1 MFATTKHW
9 RDYDIFK
16 ENKDS
21 ALAESGAA
29 IKELAHR
36 YMQVIVAV
44 DTSIKDMEEE
54 RAKLLFLEM
63 TELALWGNATDLSFL
78 HNVSLEDIQKL
89 QGRGAIEANQRNIVD
104 NDTDAVWG
112 YLRHF
117 PKTSVRR
124 IDIVLDNAGF
134 ELFTD
139 IVFALYLLEANIA
152 SKVVLHAKCFPWFV
166 SDAVPA
172 DVEWLLEHL
181 ESDSAF
187 RVYQD
192 VQVLTANIRKLYDS
206 GILSIMVHP
215 FWTSAASFY
224 EMPTSA
230 PGLFQSLC
238 ESCLTIWKGDLNYR
252 KLTND
257 GLWPHTTPFKTAL
270 GPLGRGSG
278 LRALALRTNKSDTCV
293 GVENPAKVQVLD
305 KEAPGKAWVRN
316 GKYAVISFS
325 DGR

>member
-134 ELFTD
+134 ST
-139 IVFALYLLEANIA
+139 
-152 SKVVLHAKCFPWFV
+152 PTQV
-166 SDAVPA
+166 SDLFVLKANALNPLPLPSGPSAVLNGVVCGHRP
-172 DVEWLLEHL
+172 
-181 ESDSAF
+181 
-187 RVYQD
+187 
-192 VQVLTANIRKLYDS
+192 
-206 GILSIMVHP
+206 
-215 FWTSAASFY
+215 
-224 EMPTSA
+224 
-230 PGLFQSLC
+230 SLV
-238 ESCLTIWKGDLNYR
+238 S
-252 KLTND
+252 
-257 GLWPHTTPFKTAL
+257 
-270 GPLGRGSG
+270 
-278 LRALALRTNKSDTCV
+278 LR
-293 GVENPAKVQVLD
+293 
-305 KEAPGKAWVRN
+305 
-316 GKYAVISFS
+316 
-325 DGR
+325 